1 MHAIAAGADLQLKLG
16 ACCSCGSWLLQSLPA
31 SGHFFARYELGAD
44 DAVHYWSVFASHEG
58 NTNLPGNIQ
67 GSAAAAVQVVPSKLH
82 CLSFSGV
89 ALT

>member
-1 MHAIAAGADLQLKLG
+1 MPSLLALTFSSNWVLAAA
-16 ACCSCGSWLLQSLPA
+16 AE
-31 SGHFFARYELGAD
+31 SGFCRAYSFFARYELGAD

-67 GSAAAAVQVVPSKLH
+67 GSAAAAVQVVRSKLH